1 MKKLIFLFL
10 SLTIFSCSQPEFCG
24 TGSDIRKIENLNEKV
39 EGKGFSLG
47 IQLAMDVATKIEENK
62 EIKFEIIYSTK
73 DSIILNVLNIPNE
86 EFAKKI
92 SCIVQDNSVIK
103 ESTFAYATFNW
114 DGGSRTLKY

>member
-1 MKKLIFLFL
+1 MKKLIFLFS

-24 TGSDIRKIENLNEKV
+24 TQSDIRKIENLNGKV

-47 IQLAMDVATKIEENK
+47 VQLSMDVATKIEENK

-73 DSIILNVLNIPNE
+73 DSIIMNVINIPNE
-86 EFAKKI
+86 EFAKMI

-114 DGGSRTLKY
+114 NGGSRTLKY